1 MTVAA
6 PDFWII
12 FKLAFIFILIIL
24 ALRLKLSLGL
34 SLIIS
39 ALFLVLMFRLDAVE
53 IFRNI
58 ARTILEPDP
67 KTGSFIT
74 IELMLILYLIGL
86 LESVMRKAGVFDSMI
101 ASAGHLLR
109 DPRKVAVFF
118 PVLLGV
124 LPSAGGARFSAP
136 MVGEVLKGSYMKPSK
151 KAFAN
156 YWFRHIW
163 EPVLPLYPGLLLAS
177 ALTGVA
183 ISSFVACQWPI
194 ALFMLLTGWFV
205 SFHKVPKPVYMP
217 RDEKAEGHHLLNL
230 LEGTLPVLFI
240 AAAVLLNNRLFIPA
254 LIAVITVIIA
264 IYRIEAKLLPGLLKK
279 ALSVEILLLIFG
291 VMYFKNMLE
300 ISGAISELNFY
311 FSFAKIS
318 PLLIV
323 FALPFIAGLLTGV
336 VQAYVVITIPL
347 IMPFLSAG
355 GILNIPM
362 ISFAFISGYAGV
374 LLSPVHLCYVL
385 SCGYFEVEITEG
397 YPFLCML
404 VPFLPAISFCLA
416 LLKNSAL

>member
-1 MTVAA
+1 MPLDA

-12 FKLAFIFILIIL
+12 FKVAFIFILIIL

-39 ALFLVLMFRLDAVE
+39 AVFLVLMFRLDAVE
-53 IFRNI
+53 IFRNMQ
-58 ARTILEPDP
+58 RTIFEPDP

-86 LESVMRKAGVFDSMI
+86 LESVMRKAGVFDRMI

-136 MVGEVLKGSYMKPSK
+136 MVGEALKGSYMKPSK

-163 EPVLPLYPGLLLAS
+163 EPILPLYPGLLLAS
-177 ALTGVA
+177 AITGVA
-183 ISSFVACQWPI
+183 ISSFVSCQWPLV
-194 ALFMLLTGWFV
+194 AFMLAAGWFV
-205 SFHKVPKPVYMP
+205 SFHKVPKPADMP
-217 RDEKAEGHHLLNL
+217 RDGNSLKAHILNL

-254 LIAVITVIIA
+254 LLAVIITMQLS
-264 IYRIEAKLLPGLLKK
+264 YRMELKLLPGLLKR
-279 ALSVEILLLIFG
+279 ALSPEILLLIFG
-291 VMYFKNMLE
+291 VMYFKNMLD
-300 ISGAISELNFY
+300 ISGAITELNQY
-311 FSFAKIS
+311 FIFAGIS
-318 PLLIV
+318 PLLVV

-336 VQAYVVITIPL
+336 VQAYVGIAFPL
-347 IMPFLSAG
+347 ILPFLAQGASY
-355 GILNIPM
+355 NIPM
-362 ISFAFISGYAGV
+362 LSFAFISGYAGV

-385 SCGYFEVEITEG
+385 SCGYFEVEITES
-397 YPFLCML
+397 YPYLFML
-404 VPFLPAISFCLA
+404 VPFLPAISFCLS
-416 LLKNSAL
+416 LLKHSAL